1 LYGSETGT
9 AEEVAFKIHGTLLK
23 QHLNC
28 LISSMDDYDISLLPS
43 ETCIV
48 WVVATA
54 GEGEVPSSMK
64 KLWNFLL
71 KKSLSSDSLQGVSS
85 AVFGL
90 GDSSYEKF
98 NAAGR
103 FVVFRYALYYYKCR
117 VCPTFSNHLLF
128 LLCII
133 GD

>member
-1 LYGSETGT
+1 MKPDLTVNNEQSSCLILYGSETGT
-9 AEEVAFKIHGTLLK
+9 AEEVAFKIHRTLLQ
-23 QHLNC
+23 QHLSC
-28 LISSMDDYDISLLPS
+28 SISSMDNYDISLLPS

-103 FVVFRYALYYYKCR
+103 FVVLKYYY
-117 VCPTFSNHLLF
+117 TITN
-128 LLCII
+128 I
-133 GD
+133 